1 MAPAHQLLTPEKSWR
16 LIWCCCSTTQRTN
29 RSPSTTWNLIAGSV
43 ETEDQS
49 GTNPRN
55 NPSERASLPAKR
67 RNTSESPVWICTSGR
82 RTKAAAA
89 ATVEEDERGDG
100 ARESNWPRRAPA
112 EGAWQMRQRRAAR
125 RRTASLRRRSWR
137 GRVPGR
143 RRGEA
148 NPGSGGS
155 RGEVDSE
162 ASRRSGAEPAA
173 RSSRKERGRRA
184 WGVGA
189 ETPGPDWCGCGRFA
203 TGLITLLVAA
213 N

>member
-67 RNTSESPVWICTSGR
+67 RNTSESPVRICTSGR

-125 RRTASLRRRSWR
+125 RRTASLDGARGGDEYRAAGEARRIRDQEEAGARWTAK
-137 GRVPGR
+137 RVGGVEQSR
-143 RRGEA
+143 RRGV
-148 NPGSGGS
+148 
-155 RGEVDSE
+155 RG
-162 ASRRSGAEPAA
+162 RSGAGARGAWERKLPDRIGADADASPPA
-173 RSSRKERGRRA
+173 
-184 WGVGA
+184 
-189 ETPGPDWCGCGRFA
+189 
-203 TGLITLLVAA
+203 
-213 N
+213 